1 MKVPLV
7 DLKVQYETIK
17 EEIQEA
23 IKRVL
28 ESTQFILSEEVHK
41 FEEEFAKFCGAK
53 YCVGVNSGTD
63 AIYLTLRA
71 LGIGQDDEVITVSH
85 TFIGTVEPV
94 GMVGAKPIFVDI
106 DSNTYI
112 IDVQKIEKV
121 VTERTKAIIPVHLY
135 GLPAAMQPIME
146 IAKKYDL
153 RVIED
158 CAQAHGA
165 EYKGK
170 KVGTMGDVGCFS
182 FFPAKNLGAYGDG
195 GAAVTNDENIALKIR
210 MLRNHGRLK
219 KYEHEFEG
227 VNSRLDNL
235 QATIL
240 RVKLKYL
247 EQWTRKR
254 IEKARVYDELFAGCS
269 DIVRPVVMN
278 GAKHVYHLYVVRVKN
293 RDTVQ
298 AKLKKWGIATGIH
311 YPIPLHLQPAFRHI
325 GCKKGDLPVTE
336 EIVKEILSLPLYPE
350 LLYEQQKFI
359 IDKVQ
364 GHIKKREK

>member
-1 MKVPLV
+1 MKIPLV
-7 DLKVQYETIK
+7 DLKIQYETIK

-63 AIYLTLRA
+63 AIYLALRA
-71 LGIGQDDEVITVSH
+71 LRIGQNDDVVTVSH
-85 TFIGTVEPV
+85 TFIATVEPV

-106 DSNTYI
+106 DPNTYT
-112 IDVQKIEKV
+112 IDAQKIEKV
-121 VTERTKAIIPVHLY
+121 ITERTKAIIPVHLY
-135 GLPAAMQPIME
+135 GLPADMRLIME

-165 EYKGK
+165 EYRGR

-195 GAAVTNDENIALKIR
+195 GAVVTNDERVALKIR

-235 QATIL
+235 QAAIL
-240 RVKLKYL
+240 RVKLRYL
-247 EQWTRKR
+247 EKWIERR
-254 IEKARVYDELFAGCS
+254 IEKARIYNQLFAGCS
-269 DIVRPVVMN
+269 GVVRPVVMN
-278 GAKHVYHLYVVRVKN
+278 DAKHVYHLYVVRLKN
-293 RDTVQ
+293 RDVVQ
-298 AKLKKWGIATGIH
+298 VELKKWGIATGIH
-311 YPIPLHLQPAFRHI
+311 YPIPLHLQPAFRHT
-325 GCKKGDLPVTE
+325 GYKKGDLPVTE

-350 LLYEQQKFI
+350 LLGVQQNFI
-359 IDKVQ
+359 ADKVQ
-364 GHIKKREK
+364 EHIKKREK